1 MAGVFL
7 SGLASGLDTE
17 SIVSQLMQLEMQK
30 VTAVQKRQIGIQQH
44 KDDLTAVKTK
54 LDAFKTAAT
63 ALSAAATWKATQTA
77 SSSDPTRVDATLLG
91 GAGIGGH
98 SIQVEKLASSSQQGF
113 TFAPNAAAGSL
124 TLFYGTDPNAVDNS
138 KVSLAIPA
146 NATAAEVATLIN
158 ANEGSPVYA
167 AVVKDGLLERLV
179 LSARKTGENSN
190 FTVDSSAMGGG
201 AGQLVD
207 VPAYTR
213 EGNILNAK
221 YKLDDEL
228 VSRESESNIV
238 ENAIPGVRLTLKG
251 ITSSPASITTTSAAI
266 DQEGVIKKVQALVD
280 AYNTVVTSVRAE
292 LTEKSVPTATTTG
305 DLQKGKLFGDSGLT
319 SMLSQLKEQMR
330 QTVTGLGL
338 TGLADLGIDLPK
350 ATGGTPTEDAKAG
363 KFSLDVDKLKTAL
376 NADFTKVRDLFS
388 GKGTTKG
395 ISTLISDFV
404 GTQTSATGVLAGRV
418 KSDDTVLKDFTTQI
432 AKLNER
438 MTMTEK
444 RLKAQFAKMETALNQ
459 SQTQQAWLTSQ
470 ISSLPTLG

>member
-17 SIVSQLMQLEMQK
+17 SSVSQLMQLETMK
-30 VTAVQKRQIGIQQH
+30 VTAVQKRQIGVQQH
-44 KDDLTAVKTK
+44 KDDLNAVKTK
-54 LDAFKTAAT
+54 LDAFKTAAS

-77 SSSDPTRVDATLLG
+77 SSSDPTRIDATLLG

-98 SIQVEKLASSSQQGF
+98 SIQVEKLASSAQHGF
-113 TFAPNAAAGSL
+113 TFTPNAAAGSL
-124 TLFYGTDPNAVDNS
+124 TLFYGTDPLATDNS
-138 KVSLAIPA
+138 KVSIEIPA
-146 NATAAEVATLIN
+146 NATAAEVATAIN

-179 LSARKTGENSN
+179 LSARKTGENSD
-190 FTVDSSAMGGG
+190 FTVDSSALAG
-201 AGQLVD
+201 GQLVD

-213 EGNILNAK
+213 TGAVLNAS
-221 YKLDDEL
+221 YRLDDEL
-228 VSRESESNIV
+228 VSRSSESNIV

-251 ITSSPASITTTSAAI
+251 ITASPASITTTSAAI

-292 LTEKSVPTATTTG
+292 LTEKSVPTANTTS

-338 TGLADLGIDLPK
+338 TSLADLGIDLPK
-350 ATGGTPTEDAKAG
+350 ASGGTPTEDAKAG

-376 NADFTKVRDLFS
+376 NADFTKVRDLFA
-388 GKGTTKG
+388 GKGATKG

-404 GTQTSATGVLAGRV
+404 GTQTSTTGVISGRM
-418 KSDDTVLKDFTTQI
+418 KSDDTVLKDFTSQI

-438 MTMTEK
+438 MLMTEK